1 MDKKCMRV
9 LKKLY
14 FHANGDYDRAR
25 EVMIYQ
31 TDTLTPAEQDLLT
44 SVGWVAND
52 LEMVHH
58 DDIIQRLI
66 AFQQNERQSWST
78 ITQAF
83 IAGVGGSYPRGI
95 STLASY
101 HMMIHSEPHA
111 YEETEQFLACR
122 VCGFSHSDENWKNLS
137 NIRYALHQGYD
148 YSGTSVGAYAD
159 LTEFVTILEQGPI
172 KPTPEDITTFNQLLR
187 MLDQAE
193 DEESPGKFEKRLTAE
208 KLVKGHA
215 GIRRSI
221 LQALSRVGVLPNQVL
236 SLSTDHW
243 TNNEHILNGELLLNN
258 TKGRSDMEMPW
269 AGWQGKLGVDWD
281 KARKLFG
288 NAIQVKD

>member
-14 FHANGDYDRAR
+14 LHSNGEYDRER

-31 TDTLTPAEQDLLT
+31 ADTLTLAEQDLLT
-44 SVGWVAND
+44 TQVWIAND
-52 LEMVHH
+52 LEMIHH
-58 DDIIQRLI
+58 DDITQQLI
-66 AFQQNERQSWST
+66 AFQQNERLSWST
-78 ITQAF
+78 IAQAF
-83 IAGVGGSYPRGI
+83 VAGVGGSYPRGI

-101 HMMIHSEPHA
+101 HRMIHSQMHA
-111 YEETEQFLACR
+111 YEETERFLACR
-122 VCGFSHSDENWKNLS
+122 ICGFSHSDEGWKNLS
-137 NIRYALHQGYD
+137 NIRYSLHLGYD

-159 LTEFVTILEQGPI
+159 LTEFITLLEKGPI
-172 KPTPEDITTFNQLLR
+172 IPTPEDITTFNQLLH

-193 DEESPGKFEKRLTAE
+193 DEETPGKFEKRLTAE

-236 SLSTDHW
+236 SLSPEHW
-243 TNNEHILNGELLLNN
+243 INNEEILNGEFQLNN

-269 AGWQGKLGVDWD
+269 AGWQGKLGVNWGN
-281 KARKLFG
+281 ARKLFG
-288 NAIQVKD
+288 DAIHVKG

>member
-1 MDKKCMRV
+1 MDKKSMRV

-14 FHANGDYDRAR
+14 QHANGTYDRER
-25 EVMIYQ
+25 EVMLYQ
-31 TDTLTPAEQDLLT
+31 TDTLTPAEQDVLIT
-44 SVGWVAND
+44 NGWVAND
-52 LEMVHH
+52 LKLIRH
-58 DDIIQRLI
+58 DDIIQQLI
-66 AFQQNERQSWST
+66 ALQQHSSLSWST
-78 ITQAF
+78 VTQAF

-101 HMMIHSEPHA
+101 HLMIHLQPHA
-111 YEETEQFLACR
+111 YEEAERFLACN
-122 VCGFSHSDENWKNLS
+122 VCGFSHSDECWKNLS

-148 YSGTSVGAYAD
+148 YSGTSVGTYAD
-159 LTEFVTILEQGPI
+159 LTELIGLFEQGHVT
-172 KPTPEDITTFNQLLR
+172 PTIEDITTFNQLLR
-187 MLDQAE
+187 MLDQAG

-236 SLSTDHW
+236 SLSPDHW
-243 TNNEHILNGELLLNN
+243 TNNEEILNGELLLNN

-269 AGWQGKLGVDWD
+269 AGWQGKLGVNWD
-281 KARKLFG
+281 IARKLFG
-288 NAIQVKD
+288 DAIQI

>member
-14 FHANGDYDRAR
+14 LHTNGDYDKAR

-31 TDTLTPAEQDLLT
+31 TDTLTPAEQELLT
-44 SVGWVAND
+44 TQGWVDND
-52 LEMVHH
+52 LEMIHH
-58 DDIIQRLI
+58 DDIIQQLI
-66 AFQQNERQSWST
+66 AFQQNEHLSWST

-101 HMMIHSEPHA
+101 HMMIHLQPHA

-122 VCGFSHSDENWKNLS
+122 VCGFSHSDEGWKNLS
-137 NIRYALHQGYD
+137 IIRYALHQGYD

-159 LTEFVTILEQGPI
+159 LTEFVTLLEQGPI
-172 KPTPEDITTFNQLLR
+172 KPTPEDITTFNQLLY

-221 LQALSRVGVLPNQVL
+221 LQALSRVGVLPNRVL

-243 TNNEHILNGELLLNN
+243 TNNEHILNGELQLTN

-288 NAIQVKD
+288 HVIQVNK

>member
-14 FHANGDYDRAR
+14 LHTNGDYDRAR
-25 EVMIYQ
+25 ELMIYQ
-31 TDTLTPAEQDLLT
+31 MDTLTPAEQELLST
-44 SVGWVAND
+44 QGWVAND
-52 LEMVHH
+52 LEMIHH
-58 DDIIQRLI
+58 DELIQHLI
-66 AFQQNERQSWST
+66 AFQQNERLSWST

-101 HMMIHSEPHA
+101 HMMIHSQAHA

-122 VCGFSHSDENWKNLS
+122 VCGFSHSDESWKNLS
-137 NIRYALHQGYD
+137 SIRYALHQGYD
-148 YSGTSVGAYAD
+148 YSGTSVGAYTD
-159 LTEFVTILEQGPI
+159 LTEFVTLLEQGPI
-172 KPTPEDITTFNQLLR
+172 KPTPEDITTFNQLLC

-258 TKGRSDMEMPW
+258 TKGRSDIEMPW

-288 NAIQVKD
+288 HVIQVKD

>member
-1 MDKKCMRV
+1 MRV

-31 TDTLTPAEQDLLT
+31 TDTLTPAEQDILT

-66 AFQQNERQSWST
+66 AFQQNERLSWST

-111 YEETEQFLACR
+111 YEETKQFLACR
-122 VCGFSHSDENWKNLS
+122 VCGFSHSDESWKNLS

-159 LTEFVTILEQGPI
+159 LTEFVTLLEQGPI

-187 MLDQAE
+187 MLDEAE

>member
-14 FHANGDYDRAR
+14 LHTNGDYDRAR

-31 TDTLTPAEQDLLT
+31 TDTLTAAEQELLT
-44 SVGWVAND
+44 AQGWVAND
-52 LEMVHH
+52 LELIHH
-58 DDIIQRLI
+58 DDILQQLI
-66 AFQQNERQSWST
+66 AIQQNERLSWST

-83 IAGVGGSYPRGI
+83 IASVGGSYPRGI

-101 HMMIHSEPHA
+101 HMMIHSQMHA

-122 VCGFSHSDENWKNLS
+122 VCGFSHSDEGWKNLS
-137 NIRYALHQGYD
+137 IIRYALHQGYD

-159 LTEFVTILEQGPI
+159 LTEFVTLLEQGPI
-172 KPTPEDITTFNQLLR
+172 KPTPEDIRTFNQLLY
-187 MLDQAE
+187 MLDQA
-193 DEESPGKFEKRLTAE
+193 DAEESPGKFEKRLTAE

-236 SLSTDHW
+236 SLNTDHW
-243 TNNEHILNGELLLNN
+243 TNNEHILNGELQLSN
-258 TKGRSDMEMPW
+258 TKGRSDMQMPW

-288 NAIQVKD
+288 HVIQVKD

>member
-1 MDKKCMRV
+1 MDKNSMRV

-14 FHANGDYDRAR
+14 MHTNGIYDRER

-31 TDTLTPAEQDLLT
+31 TDTLTPAEQDVLIT
-44 SVGWVAND
+44 NSWAAND
-52 LEMVHH
+52 LEMIRHN
-58 DDIIQRLI
+58 DIIQQLITLQQHSRL
-66 AFQQNERQSWST
+66 SWST
-78 ITQAF
+78 VTQAF

-101 HMMIHSEPHA
+101 HLMIHLQPHA
-111 YEETEQFLACR
+111 YEEADRFLACK
-122 VCGFSHSDENWKNLS
+122 VCGFSHSDESWKNLS

-159 LTEFVTILEQGPI
+159 LTELIVLLEQGPVT
-172 KPTPEDITTFNQLLR
+172 PTDEDITTFNQLLH
-187 MLDQAE
+187 MLDQAG

-221 LQALSRVGVLPNQVL
+221 LQALSRTGVLPNQVL
-236 SLSTDHW
+236 SLSPDHW
-243 TNNEHILNGELLLNN
+243 TNNEDILNGELLLNN

-269 AGWQGKLGVDWD
+269 AGWQGKLGVNWD
-281 KARKLFG
+281 ITRKLFG
-288 NAIQVKD
+288 DVIQFKG